1 MFVTPFALLA
11 AADGSS
17 AATNAGTFAILGAI
31 VAAVRRKNAIGG
43 WLFFF
48 MWGVFLG
55 CGFSLIQF
63 AVDWRLYTPARWSD
77 STRYL
82 MYVMSIA
89 PLSAAFFG
97 IAVTCFMLLR
107 TMEWSWAELLRIAL
121 IVYIC
126 LICVSVAVDY
136 FYFPRSLPARVASL
150 LFPGLF
156 LGYTYY
162 SLRFQ
167 MVFQTHDWKGSIVTA
182 SLFGGRS

>member
-11 AADGSS
+11 AADGSP

-107 TMEWSWAELLRIAL
+107 TMDWSWAELLRIAL

-126 LICVSVAVDY
+126 
-136 FYFPRSLPARVASL
+136 PL
-150 LFPGLF
+150 LSKL
-156 LGYTYY
+156 
-162 SLRFQ
+162 
-167 MVFQTHDWKGSIVTA
+167 A
-182 SLFGGRS
+182 